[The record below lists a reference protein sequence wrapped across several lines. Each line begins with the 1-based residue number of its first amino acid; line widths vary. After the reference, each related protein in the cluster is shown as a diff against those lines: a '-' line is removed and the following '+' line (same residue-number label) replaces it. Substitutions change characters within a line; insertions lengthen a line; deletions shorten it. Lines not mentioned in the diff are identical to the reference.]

1 MERANECSFGK
12 KKMGKITNR
21 KGLPEQLVRAVER
34 EYTYQPKRYS
44 ITSLLD
50 THRILQLKRR
60 YHEEL
65 SQDVSDMIWMI
76 FGSGIHKAIEDAG
89 VGQGQH
95 AEKRLEYQ
103 FGDYTLSGIVDF
115 IDEHNEV
122 ILDWKTT
129 SIWTYIYKSN
139 HDKWLKQ
146 LQLSALLWFK
156 NTGQWIQRGQ
166 IGALLKD
173 YKKKPFP
180 EDNYPDSEL
189 QIIEFDLG
197 SPQDIEQWVID
208 TFNDIALYEAFDD
221 HELPLC
227 TPEERWNTGD
237 KYAVI
242 EKGKKRAARVYDN
255 EEDANR
261 HVSQAFTDGIKMEI
275 DYRPGED
282 KRCKEYCPVRAF
294 CTYGKKYE

>member
-1 MERANECSFGK
+1 
-12 KKMGKITNR
+12 MGKITNK

-60 YHEEL
+60 HNEEL
-65 SQDVSDMIWMI
+65 SQDVGDMIWMI

-89 VGQGQH
+89 VGEGQH
-95 AEKRLEYQ
+95 AEKRLEWE
-103 FGDYTLSGIVDF
+103 FDGYTLSGIVDF
-115 IDEHNEV
+115 IDEKKEI

-129 SIWTYIYKSN
+129 SLWTYIYKSN
-139 HDKWLKQ
+139 YDKWLKQ

-156 NTGQWIQRGQ
+156 NTGQWIQKGQ

-180 EDNYPDSEL
+180 EEGYPDSEL
-189 QIIEFDLG
+189 QIIDFDLG
-197 SPQDIEQWVID
+197 SPRDIEDWLLQVFD
-208 TFNDIALYEAFDD
+208 DIAIYETFDD

-227 TPEERWNTGD
+227 SPEERWNTGD
-237 KYAVI
+237 KWAVI

-255 EEDANR
+255 EDDALQ
-261 HVSQAFTDGIKMEI
+261 HVSDAFSAGVKMEI
-275 DYRPGED
+275 DFRPGED
-282 KRCKEYCPVRAF
+282 KRCKDYCPVKQF
-294 CTYGKKYE
+294 CEYGRNL

>member
-1 MERANECSFGK
+1 
-12 KKMGKITNR
+12 MGQITNK

-34 EYTYQPKRYS
+34 DYTYQDKRYS

-60 YHEEL
+60 HHDEL

-89 VGQGQH
+89 VGEGQH
-95 AEKRLEYQ
+95 AEKRLEWQ

-115 IDEHNEV
+115 IDEKKEIV
-122 ILDWKTT
+122 LDWKTT
-129 SIWTYIYKSN
+129 SLWTYIYKSN

-156 NTGQWIQRGQ
+156 NTGQWIQKGQ

-180 EDNYPDSEL
+180 EEGYPDSEL

-197 SPQDIEQWVID
+197 SPQDIEDWVIQ
-208 TFNDIALYEAFDD
+208 TFDDIALMETFDD
-221 HELPLC
+221 YELPLC
-227 TPEERWNTGD
+227 SPEDRWNTGD
-237 KYAVI
+237 KWAVI
-242 EKGKKRAARVYDN
+242 EKGKKRAKRVYDN
-255 EEDANR
+255 EEEATE
-261 HVSQAFTDGIKMEI
+261 HVSSAFSIGVKMEI
-275 DYRPGED
+275 DFRPGED
-282 KRCKEYCPVRAF
+282 KRCKDYCPVKAF
-294 CTYGKKYE
+294 CEYGRNL

>member
-1 MERANECSFGK
+1 
-12 KKMGKITNR
+12 MGKITN
-21 KGLPEQLVRAVER
+21 KKKLPNQLVRAVER
-34 EYTYQPKRYS
+34 EYTYQEKRYS

-60 YHEEL
+60 HHEEL

-89 VGQGQH
+89 VEPGEY
-95 AEKRLEYQ
+95 AEKRLEWQ

-115 IDEHNEV
+115 IDENNEL

-129 SIWTYIYKSN
+129 SLWNYIYKSS

-156 NTGQWIQRGQ
+156 NTGQWISHGQ

-189 QIIEFDLG
+189 QIIDFDLG
-197 SPQDIEQWVID
+197 SPTEIEEWVIQVFD
-208 TFNDIALYEAFDD
+208 DIALMETFDD

-237 KYAVI
+237 KWAVK
-242 EKGKKRAARVYDN
+242 EKGKKRAVRVYDN
-255 EEDANR
+255 EEDATR
-261 HVSQAFTDGIKMEI
+261 HVSDAFSDGLKYEI
-275 DYRPGED
+275 EFRPGED
-282 KRCKEYCPVRAF
+282 KRCKDYCPVKHF
-294 CTYGKKYE
+294 CSYGKQYE

>member
-1 MERANECSFGK
+1 
-12 KKMGKITNR
+12 MGKITNK

-34 EYTYQPKRYS
+34 EYTYQDKRYS

-60 YHEEL
+60 HHDEL
-65 SQDVSDMIWMI
+65 SQDVGDMIWMI

-89 VGQGQH
+89 VEPGQH

-115 IDEHNEV
+115 IDENKELV
-122 ILDWKTT
+122 LDWKTT
-129 SIWTYIYKSN
+129 SVWNYIYKSS

-156 NTGQWIQRGQ
+156 NTGQWIQKGQ

-180 EDNYPDSEL
+180 EEGYPDSEL

-197 SPQDIEQWVID
+197 SPTDIEEWVIQ
-208 TFNDIALYEAFDD
+208 TFDDIALMETFDD

-237 KYAVI
+237 KWAVI
-242 EKGKKRAARVYDN
+242 EKGKKRATRVYDN
-255 EEDANR
+255 EEEATE
-261 HVSQAFTDGIKMEI
+261 HVSSAFSIGVKMEI
-275 DYRPGED
+275 DFRPGED
-282 KRCKEYCPVRAF
+282 KRCKDYCPVKAF
-294 CTYGKKYE
+294 CTYGRNL

>member
-1 MERANECSFGK
+1 
-12 KKMGKITNR
+12 MGTITNK
-21 KGLPEQLVRAVER
+21 KGLPEQLVRAVEK

-60 YHEEL
+60 HNNEL

-89 VGQGQH
+89 VCQGQH

-115 IDEHNEV
+115 IDEKNEI

-129 SIWTYIYKSN
+129 SMWTYMYKSN
-139 HDKWLKQ
+139 YDKWLKQ

-156 NTGQWIQRGQ
+156 NTGQWIQKGQ

-180 EDNYPDSEL
+180 EEGYPDSEL

-197 SPQDIEQWVID
+197 SPQDIEDWVIK
-208 TFNDIALYEAFDD
+208 TFDDIAIMETIDD
-221 HELPLC
+221 HMLPLC

-237 KYAVI
+237 KWAVI
-242 EKGKKRAARVYDN
+242 EKGKKRATRVYDN
-255 EEDANR
+255 EE
-261 HVSQAFTDGIKMEI
+261 QALNHASEAFSVGVKMEV
-275 DYRPGED
+275 DFRPGED
-282 KRCKEYCPVRAF
+282 KRCKDYCPVKQF
-294 CTYGKKYE
+294 CEYGKGL

>member
-1 MERANECSFGK
+1 
-12 KKMGKITNR
+12 MGKITNK

-34 EYTYQPKRYS
+34 EYTYQDKRYS

-60 YHEEL
+60 HHDEL
-65 SQDVSDMIWMI
+65 SQDVGDMIWMI

-89 VGQGQH
+89 VEPGQH
-95 AEKRLEYQ
+95 AEKRLEFQ
-103 FGDYTLSGIVDF
+103 FGEYTLSGIVDF
-115 IDEHNEV
+115 IDEKKELV
-122 ILDWKTT
+122 LDWKTT
-129 SIWTYIYKSN
+129 SVWNYIYKSS

-156 NTGQWIQRGQ
+156 NTGQWIQKGQ

-180 EDNYPDSEL
+180 EEGYPDSEL

-197 SPQDIEQWVID
+197 SPTDIEEWVIQ
-208 TFNDIALYEAFDD
+208 TFDDIALMETFDD

-237 KYAVI
+237 KWAVI
-242 EKGKKRAARVYDN
+242 EKGKKRATRVYDN
-255 EEDANR
+255 EEEATE
-261 HVSQAFTDGIKMEI
+261 HVSSAFSIGVKMEI
-275 DYRPGED
+275 DFRPGED
-282 KRCKEYCPVRAF
+282 KRCKDYCPVKAF
-294 CTYGKKYE
+294 CEYGRNL

>member
-1 MERANECSFGK
+1 
-12 KKMGKITNR
+12 MGKITN
-21 KGLPEQLVRAVER
+21 KKNLPTQLVRAVER

-60 YHEEL
+60 YHDEL

-89 VGQGQH
+89 VEPGEH

-103 FGDYTLSGIVDF
+103 FGEYTLSGIVDF
-115 IDEHNEV
+115 IDENNGV

-129 SIWTYIYKSN
+129 SLWTWIYKSN

-146 LQLSALLWFK
+146 LQLSALLWYK
-156 NTGQWIQRGQ
+156 NSGQWISKGQ

-180 EDNYPDSEL
+180 DDNYPDSEL
-189 QIIEFDLG
+189 QIIDFDLG
-197 SPQDIEQWVID
+197 
-208 TFNDIALYEAFDD
+208 
-221 HELPLC
+221 
-227 TPEERWNTGD
+227 TPEEIEAWVISTFEEIQMYEKFDDDQLPMCSLEDRWNTGN

-242 EKGKKRAARVYDN
+242 EKGKKRAVRVYDN
-255 EEDANR
+255 EEDATR
-261 HVSQAFTDGIKMEI
+261 HVSQAFTDGIKMDIEF
-275 DYRPGED
+275 RPGED
-282 KRCKEYCPVRAF
+282 KRCKDYCPVKHF
-294 CTYGKKYE
+294 CSHGRQYE

>member
-1 MERANECSFGK
+1 
-12 KKMGKITNR
+12 MGQITNK

-34 EYTYQPKRYS
+34 DYTYQDKRYS

-60 YHEEL
+60 HHDEL

-89 VGQGQH
+89 VGEGQH
-95 AEKRLEYQ
+95 AEKRLEWQ

-115 IDEHNEV
+115 IDEKKEIV
-122 ILDWKTT
+122 LDWKTT
-129 SIWTYIYKSN
+129 SLWTYIYKSN

-156 NTGQWIQRGQ
+156 NTGQWIQKGQ

-180 EDNYPDSEL
+180 EEGYPDSEL

-197 SPQDIEQWVID
+197 SPTDIEEWVIQ
-208 TFNDIALYEAFDD
+208 TFDDIALMETFDD
-221 HELPLC
+221 YELPLC
-227 TPEERWNTGD
+227 SPEDRWNTGD
-237 KYAVI
+237 KWAVI
-242 EKGKKRAARVYDN
+242 EKGKKRAKRVYDN
-255 EEDANR
+255 EEEATE
-261 HVSQAFTDGIKMEI
+261 HVSNAFSIGVKMEI
-275 DYRPGED
+275 DFRPGED
-282 KRCKEYCPVRAF
+282 KRCKDYCPVKAF
-294 CTYGKKYE
+294 CEYGRNL

>member
-1 MERANECSFGK
+1 
-12 KKMGKITNR
+12 MGKITNK

-34 EYTYQPKRYS
+34 EYTYQEKRYS

-60 YHEEL
+60 HHDEL
-65 SQDVSDMIWMI
+65 SQDVGDMIWMI

-89 VGQGQH
+89 VEPGQH
-95 AEKRLEYQ
+95 AEKRLEWK
-103 FGDYTLSGIVDF
+103 FGEYTLSGIVDF
-115 IDEHNEV
+115 IDEKKEL

-129 SIWTYIYKSN
+129 SLWTYTYKSN

-156 NTGQWIQRGQ
+156 NTGQWIQKGQ

-180 EDNYPDSEL
+180 EEGYPDSEL
-189 QIIEFDLG
+189 QIIDFDLG
-197 SPQDIEQWVID
+197 SPQDIEDWLLRVFD
-208 TFNDIALYEAFDD
+208 DIATYETFDD
-221 HELPLC
+221 SQLPLC

-237 KYAVI
+237 KWAVI
-242 EKGKKRAARVYDN
+242 EKGKKRATRVYDN
-255 EEDANR
+255 EENALQ
-261 HVSQAFTDGIKMEI
+261 HVSDAFTVGVKMEI
-275 DYRPGED
+275 DFRPGED
-282 KRCKEYCPVRAF
+282 KRCKDYCPVKLF
-294 CTYGKKYE
+294 CEYGRNL

>member
-1 MERANECSFGK
+1 MGQITNK
-12 KKMGKITNR
+12 KK
-21 KGLPEQLVRAVER
+21 LPEQLVRAVEK
-34 EYTYQPKRYS
+34 EYTYQDKRYS

-60 YHEEL
+60 HHDEL

-89 VGQGQH
+89 VGEGQY
-95 AEKRLEYQ
+95 AEKRLEWQ

-115 IDEHNEV
+115 IDEKQEI

-129 SIWTYIYKSN
+129 SLWTYIYQSN

-156 NTGQWIQRGQ
+156 TTGQWINKGQ

-180 EDNYPDSEL
+180 EAGYPDSEL

-197 SPQDIEQWVID
+197 SPQDIEEWVNQIFD
-208 TFNDIALYEAFDD
+208 DIAIYETIDD

-227 TPEERWNTGD
+227 TPQERWNTGD
-237 KYAVI
+237 KWAVI
-242 EKGKKRAARVYDN
+242 EKGKKRAVRVYDN
-255 EEDANR
+255 EEDATR
-261 HVSQAFTDGIKMEI
+261 HVSQAFSDGVKLEI
-275 DYRPGED
+275 DFRPGED
-282 KRCKEYCPVRAF
+282 KRCKDYCPVRAF
-294 CTYGKKYE
+294 CEYGKQYEAK